1 MQRVKSTFKV
11 PTFVYQVSGE
21 YAMHQAAIANGWLSE
36 AVILESLTAF
46 KRAGADA
53 ILTYYAK
60 TAARQLQERG

>member
-1 MQRVKSTFKV
+1 M

-36 AVILESLTAF
+36 AVIMESLTVI

-60 TAARQLQERG
+60 YAAQQLRQQK